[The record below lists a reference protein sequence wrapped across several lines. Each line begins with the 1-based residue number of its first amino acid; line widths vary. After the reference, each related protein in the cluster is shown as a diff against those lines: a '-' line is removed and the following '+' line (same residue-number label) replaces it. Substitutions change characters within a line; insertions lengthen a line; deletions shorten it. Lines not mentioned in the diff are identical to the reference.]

1 MSKKSSMHQK
11 DYSFINN
18 IPSNIP
24 SNIPNTSGGKCVQG
38 MFSPSSPG
46 ISSLSKWVPLI
57 CAGAA
62 VGVSIL
68 ALKEIKNV
76 RKELIVMKKEQVNPG
91 KDELNSRIELMDEQ
105 LRKITQYLAN
115 QNKPVKQKENVIIK
129 EALPD
134 EPEKVKIINSENEDE
149 YEEVTDDEE

>member
-1 MSKKSSMHQK
+1 MSKKSSMYHNGG
-11 DYSFINN
+11 SIPVIPGN
-18 IPSNIP
+18 IPKTNTMLGP
-24 SNIPNTSGGKCVQG
+24 S
-38 MFSPSSPG
+38 G
-46 ISSLSKWVPLI
+46 ISSLAKWVPLI

-115 QNKPVKQKENVIIK
+115 QNKPQKQKENVIIK

-134 EPEKVKIINSENEDE
+134 ESEKIKIINSEDE
-149 YEEVTDDEE
+149 YEEVTDNDEE